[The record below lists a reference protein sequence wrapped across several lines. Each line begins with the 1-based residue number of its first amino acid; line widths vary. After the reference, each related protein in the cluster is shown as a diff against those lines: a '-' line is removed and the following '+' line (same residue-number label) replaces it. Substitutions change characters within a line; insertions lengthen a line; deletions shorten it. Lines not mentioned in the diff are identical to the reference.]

1 MNTFEDYPS
10 YPALL
15 FRRRVVV
22 YSLEQIGLNIPG
34 IRNFSIAG

>member
-1 MNTFEDYPS
+1 MNTFEYYAS

-34 IRNFSIAG
+34 IRDFSIAG